1 MLPYVV
7 IVAICVIGVIG
18 TSHFLL
24 KDYTSQYFEAAAFVS
39 SYVQKKTHDYEND
52 GINPTVISSPFYLW
66 IPKYKF
72 HMDNYSEWGVKRIGA
87 QTAISIV
94 DDAFKKALSSNKE
107 IGRLYDKIFDIYDT
121 HEIQRFEGNN
131 GRDSIMVLLTNLT
144 SQNMSKLNAKN
155 LIDKAHKWESSM
167 DSKMS
172 QNNSSLEMLI
182 DTNNTGKE
190 FNRAVLNTN
199 LSARQRGRFY
209 FRCHMPQIL
218 LLEMQ
223 HSCSKLWIKR
233 IINIGLSF

>member
-1 MLPYVV
+1 M
-7 IVAICVIGVIG
+7 
-18 TSHFLL
+18 
-24 KDYTSQYFEAAAFVS
+24 
-39 SYVQKKTHDYEND
+39 QKKTHDYEND

-72 HMDNYSEWGVKRIGA
+72 HMDNYSEWGVKRIEA

-94 DDAFKKALSSNKE
+94 DDAFTKALSSNKE
-107 IGRLYDKIFDIYDT
+107 IGRLYNKIFDIYDT

-155 LIDKAHKWESSM
+155 LIDKAHKWEPSM
-167 DSKMS
+167 DLKMS

-199 LSARQRGRFY
+199 LSIPQKGHFY
-209 FRCHMPQIL
+209 FRCHMPQNH

-233 IINIGLSF
+233 IINTGLSFYTYTFGHIKKDLFVLPDYLLGKASRS